1 MTDLPSFFNRSDFLG
16 KYLAGYILVV
26 SYILLFKIE
35 ILTDDSGKIDAS
47 LFSSLVF
54 IVAGPAFG
62 YAITNLHRSLPYI
75 RNMILGTNLDNTVR
89 RYAKLR
95 TLLSEGDKSELD
107 MAEAEY
113 DFNFSAGIVFIVL
126 TLLTIYNVISRN
138 VQFNEFYF
146 IVFII
151 LAVCLFINAYFQL
164 TKSFRP
170 LLYALLVKYNVR

>member
-1 MTDLPSFFNRSDFLG
+1 MADLPSFFNRSDFLG
-16 KYLAGYILVV
+16 KYLSGYVLVI

-35 ILTDDSGKIDAS
+35 LLTGDPKRIDAS

-62 YAITNLHRSLPYI
+62 YTITNLHRSLPYI
-75 RNMILGTNLDNTVR
+75 RNIILGTNLDNTVR

-95 TLLSEGDKSELD
+95 TQLSEGDKSELD

-113 DFNFSAGIVFIVL
+113 DFNYSTGIVFVVI
-126 TLLTIYNVISRN
+126 TLLTLYNVMNGS

-146 IVFII
+146 VVFIV
-151 LAVCLFINAYFQL
+151 LALCLFINAYFQL

-170 LLYALLVKYNVR
+170 LLYALLAKYKVS